1 MKYITGIGLLWFCL
15 IFMFKNAQEG
25 RGGQAPHL
33 ISAVPSDMCICFEY
47 YFKHLSKS
55 ERTIYQSC
63 DSEVLDYNEDHSM
76 EIFTLNVPCDNVFEG
91 TKIITSKNYL
101 R

>member
-15 IFMFKNAQEG
+15 IFMVKNAQEG
-25 RGGQAPHL
+25 RGEAPK
-33 ISAVPSDMCICFEY
+33 AFVPAASPELCVCFEY
-47 YFKHLSKS
+47 YFKRLSKS

-63 DSEVLDYNEDHSM
+63 DPEALDYNEDHSM
-76 EIFTLNVPCDNVFEG
+76 EIFTFNVPCDSVFEG
-91 TKIITSKNYL
+91 VKMLL